1 MFTSQT
7 KLKLRI
13 TGLALFA
20 AVIGSSV
27 SGVLAQSYPSKPIRF
42 IVAFPPGGG
51 GDILARAVGQKIAA
65 SWGQQVVVDNR
76 GGANGVIGS
85 DIAAKA
91 APDGYTLLLGNIG
104 PIAINASLYAKLPY
118 DPVKDFSPVVLL
130 AITQNILVVH
140 PSVPV
145 KSVKELIDLAK
156 SRSGQLKFSSAGNG
170 SLGHLAGE
178 LFKVKARIDAVH
190 IPYRG
195 GSLAVTALLGGEVEM
210 SFASMPSALPHVKV
224 GKLRALAVANPKRSS
239 LAPDLPTMAEAGV
252 PGVEA
257 SAWNGVLVP
266 AGTPEQIVSK
276 LNTEFVKILQMPDT
290 RALVSSQGFEI
301 ADSTP
306 EQFAAFIRAEIAK
319 WAKVIK
325 NFGIRGG

>member
-1 MFTSQT
+1 MRVAKQIALVVCALMASAVPGVMFPQ
-7 KLKLRI
+7 K
-13 TGLALFA
+13 A
-20 AVIGSSV
+20 A
-27 SGVLAQSYPSKPIRF
+27 ANYPVKPVRF
-42 IVAFPPGGG
+42 IVSFPPGGG
-51 GDILARAVGQKIAA
+51 GDILARVVGQKLAE
-65 SWGQQVVVDNR
+65 SWGQQVVIDNR
-76 GGANGVIGS
+76 GGANGIIGS

-91 APDGYTLLLGNIG
+91 APNGYTLLLGNIG
-104 PIAINASLYAKLPY
+104 PIAVNASLYAKLPY

-156 SRSGQLKFSSAGNG
+156 SKPAQLKFATAGNG
-170 SLGHLAGE
+170 SLAHLAGE
-178 LFKVKARIDAVH
+178 LFKVKAGIDAVH
-190 IPYRG
+190 IPYKG
-195 GSLAVTALLGGEVEM
+195 GVLAVIALLGGDVEM
-210 SFASMPSALPHVKV
+210 SFASVPTAVPHVKV

-266 AGTPEQIVSK
+266 DRTPKEIVSK
-276 LNTEFVKILQMPDT
+276 LHTEFVKILQMPDT
-290 RALVSSQGFEI
+290 RAILSSQGFEVT
-301 ADSTP
+301 DSTP
-306 EQFAAFIRAEIAK
+306 EQFAAFIRAEITK

-325 NFGIRGG
+325 DSGIRGD